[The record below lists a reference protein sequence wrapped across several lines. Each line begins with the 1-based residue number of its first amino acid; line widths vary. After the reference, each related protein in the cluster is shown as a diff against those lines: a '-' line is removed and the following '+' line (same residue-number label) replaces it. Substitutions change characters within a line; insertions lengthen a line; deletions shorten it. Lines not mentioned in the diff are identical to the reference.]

1 MSEAQEKA
9 MITLDGVEYVVED
22 LPDNAKYCLHQLED
36 IAGQT
41 RQTRA
46 RLDQLAM
53 SEKGFIER
61 LKVEVVA
68 EEAEEVAE

>member
-22 LPDNAKYCLHQLED
+22 LPDNAKYCLQQLED

-53 SEKGFIER
+53 AERGFIDQ
-61 LKVEVVA
+61 LIEVVA
-68 EEAEEVAE
+68 EEAEEAAE

>member
-22 LPDNAKYCLHQLED
+22 LPDNAKYCLQQLED
-36 IAGQT
+36 IEGQA
-41 RQTRA
+41 RQARV

-53 SEKGFIER
+53 SEKGFIAQ
-61 LKVEVVA
+61 LKVEVD
-68 EEAEEVAE
+68 AEEVAE

>member
-9 MITLDGVEYVVED
+9 MITLDDVEYVVED
-22 LPDNAKYCLHQLED
+22 LPGNAKYCLQQLED
-36 IAGQT
+36 IAGQS
-41 RQTRA
+41 RQARA

-53 SEKGFIER
+53 CEKGFVEQ

>member
-22 LPDNAKYCLHQLED
+22 LSDNAKYCLQQLED

-53 SEKGFIER
+53 AERGFIEQ
-61 LKVEVVA
+61 LKIEVVA
-68 EEAEEVAE
+68 EEAAE

>member
-22 LPDNAKYCLHQLED
+22 LPGNAKYCLQQLED
-36 IAGQT
+36 IGAQT
-41 RQTRA
+41 RQARA

-53 SEKGFIER
+53 CEKGFVEQ